1 VCSDSNRLGSEV
13 ICVQGVNKCALI
25 VIDCVQGV
33 NKCALIVID
42 CVQGVIV
49 VVPKEVVCA
58 DEEYLISI
66 GLRVL

>member
-1 VCSDSNRLGSEV
+1 VCSDSNRLCS
-13 ICVQGVNKCALI
+13 
-25 VIDCVQGV
+25 
-33 NKCALIVID
+33 
-42 CVQGVIV
+42 VQGVIV